1 MAVQVCEQIITGR
14 NFDYERALEI
24 IQNEEYLYDSDLA
37 RHSQKIS
44 HKHGQVLEKIETF
57 EENFGQIT
65 KKFDPGENKAHREQ
79 RQILGSPDIFNSTL
93 FNQTLTKA
101 PYMLAST
108 TFLAIAAILA
118 TNQPPGLAPSS
129 APQPGNFNFNHRGS
143 QHSFL

>member
-24 IQNEEYLYDSDLA
+24 IQNEEYLYDSDFA
-37 RHSQKIS
+37 RHSQKIT
-44 HKHGQVLEKIETF
+44 HKVLEKIDIF
-57 EENFGQIT
+57 EEKFRQNTQN
-65 KKFDPGENKAHREQ
+65 FDPGENKAHREQ

-93 FNQTLTKA
+93 FNQTLAKA